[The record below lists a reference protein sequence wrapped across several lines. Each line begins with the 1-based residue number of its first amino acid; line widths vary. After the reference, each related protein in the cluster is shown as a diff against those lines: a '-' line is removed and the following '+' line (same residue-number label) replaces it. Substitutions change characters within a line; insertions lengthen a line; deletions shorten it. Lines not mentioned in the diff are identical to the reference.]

1 MLQIREVQLE
11 ELPAPRN
18 NPWYKRYLVAAMG
31 GFLFSFVALI
41 IFIPGQFEFGPAI
54 MVALFFA
61 AIGVP
66 SAAFFTSQR
75 SGYYFTAFAGAFGTI
90 AFIAVVVLLNA
101 LGK

>member
-1 MLQIREVQLE
+1 
-11 ELPAPRN
+11 
-18 NPWYKRYLVAAMG
+18 
-31 GFLFSFVALI
+31 
-41 IFIPGQFEFGPAI
+41 